1 VYTGK
6 TGEDDFANHLS
17 AVVEKIKQDEKFRS
31 VYLSMNL
38 HDFDIREEGKEE
50 GFQQGAQQKA
60 EETAINM
67 LKKNKYTVDEI
78 AEVTE
83 LAAEKV
89 LELQKAVL
97 VKV

>member
-1 VYTGK
+1 
-6 TGEDDFANHLS
+6 
-17 AVVEKIKQDEKFRS
+17 
-31 VYLSMNL
+31 MNL